1 MNQQQSDT
9 RMPSG
14 PVSTADAAEG
24 ARISC
29 RDLSFTY
36 RAASGADVRALQSTS
51 FDIFAN
57 EIVCL
62 VGPSGC
68 GKTTLLN
75 VTAGLATPTSGT
87 IELDGRPISGPGA
100 DRAVVF
106 QRDAVF
112 PWYTVGQNVE
122 YGLRCK
128 SMPKGERAKV
138 GQRYLELV
146 GLDRQADRYP
156 RELSGGMRKRVDLA
170 RAYANEPEVLLMDEP
185 FGALDAMTK
194 EQMQI
199 ELLALCEQSPKVI
212 LFVTHDLEE
221 ALFLGDRVFVMSARP
236 GRIVREIRVPFG
248 RPRPYE
254 IHMEP
259 EFQRLRGE
267 MRDLLS
273 EAEGRR

>member
-1 MNQQQSDT
+1 
-9 RMPSG
+9 MP
-14 PVSTADAAEG
+14 VAAPARQ
-24 ARISC
+24 ARIEC

-36 RAASGADVRALQSTS
+36 RAASGEDVQALESASFRVYTS
-51 FDIFAN
+51 

-75 VTAGLATPTSGT
+75 VTAGLAKPTGGV
-87 IELDGRPISGPGA
+87 IELDGRAIMGPGA

-112 PWYTVGQNVE
+112 PWYTVRQNVE
-122 YGLRCK
+122 YGLRLK
-128 SMPKGERAKV
+128 GMPKPERARV
-138 GQRYLELV
+138 VDRYLELV
-146 GLDRQADRYP
+146 GLAGQDDRYP

-170 RAYANEPEVLLMDEP
+170 RAYANDPEVLLMDEP

-199 ELLALCEQSPKVI
+199 ELLQLCEESPKII

-221 ALFLGDRVFVMSARP
+221 ALFLGDRVFVMSTRP
-236 GRIVREIRVPFG
+236 GRIVREIDVPFE

-259 EFQRLRGE
+259 EFQRLRGD
-267 MRDLLS
+267 MRGLLNEG
-273 EAEGRR
+273 EARR